1 MTDLV
6 RFAVEGGVGRI
17 SLTRPKAIHALNLEM
32 CEAMLD
38 QLVEWIGDVQ
48 VTTVIVDH
56 GEGRGFCAGGDV
68 RWLVAEG
75 SEEDA
80 RSFFHTEYRLN
91 HLMFTYP
98 KPIVAFMDGVT
109 MGGGVGISAPAR
121 YRIATENTG
130 LAMPETT
137 IGLFPDVGGGWYLS
151 RLPGATGA
159 FLALTGARL
168 DGAECFAL
176 GLATHYLP
184 SASME
189 DVKAAIAAAPGDID
203 KILAEASIEPPAARI
218 LGNRERIDRLFGL
231 PRYEDI
237 LAALADD
244 PSDWAAKELETL
256 RHKSPSSCKISLRL
270 LKEAASL
277 PDFAAE
283 MALEYRLA
291 ARVAVAQDF
300 HEGVRALLIEKTGK
314 PHWRP
319 PSPEAVTD
327 EMLDAIFAPLPDGQG
342 WTPQPL

>member
-300 HEGVRALLIEKTGK
+300 H
-314 PHWRP
+314 
-319 PSPEAVTD
+319 
-327 EMLDAIFAPLPDGQG
+327 
-342 WTPQPL
+342 